1 MKKQDGEFIT
11 LMIGGKTVGTMPK
24 TEATKNLKSDG
35 VYEIGDLKE
44 FIPRELLLNNLK
56 EHANTDLLLLFE
68 EAIVNNTSSI
78 YNSRN
83 IERNS
88 GKTRALLYLAIKY
101 DLPLVVAT
109 NMNKRNILNI
119 EGVSS
124 SVVDVVSNGNGQK
137 CIEGMDKIL
146 VDDVEFTSLEANTI
160 IGILK

>member
-1 MKKQDGEFIT
+1 MKKQDVEFIT
-11 LMIGGKTVGTMPK
+11 LMIGGKPVGTMPK

-35 VYEIGDLKE
+35 VYEIGDFKEVVSKDSLLKAL
-44 FIPRELLLNNLK
+44 R

-68 EAIVNNTSSI
+68 EAITSNTSTI

-124 SVVDVVSNGNGQK
+124 SMVTVVSNGNCQK
-137 CIEGMDKIL
+137 CIEGMDRFL
-146 VDDVEFTSLEANTI
+146 VDDVEFTSLEAKTI